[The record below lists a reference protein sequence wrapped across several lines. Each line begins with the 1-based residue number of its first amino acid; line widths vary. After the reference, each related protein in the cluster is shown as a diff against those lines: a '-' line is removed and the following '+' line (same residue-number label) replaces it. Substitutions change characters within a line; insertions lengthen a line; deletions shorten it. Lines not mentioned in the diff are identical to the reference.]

1 MSMTSRPPKHGKHRS
16 RRSFLA
22 AVPSTQAPDAATRSA
37 RHPRP
42 RAEATGNSGPQN
54 PDAHARTNA
63 QLSTALTQPMAP
75 IAQPSATP
83 AQPAATPAQ
92 PAVASARQAA
102 ASVLPSSAE
111 ARAALDR
118 SLSRTR
124 VANTLRST
132 AFILIVAAA
141 AAVLVATLF
150 LPVLRIFGTSMHGT
164 LDAGDVVVS
173 TKTSNIQT
181 GDVVAFYYNNNI
193 LVKRVIANSGDW
205 VNIDREGNVYVN
217 DKKLD
222 EPYLSSKAYGE
233 TNIDLPYQVPD
244 GKLFVMGDNR
254 EASIDSRNTSVGCI
268 SSEQLVGK
276 IVFRVWPLAEIGP
289 VG

>member
-1 MSMTSRPPKHGKHRS
+1 
-16 RRSFLA
+16 
-22 AVPSTQAPDAATRSA
+22 
-37 RHPRP
+37 
-42 RAEATGNSGPQN
+42 
-54 PDAHARTNA
+54 
-63 QLSTALTQPMAP
+63 
-75 IAQPSATP
+75 
-83 AQPAATPAQ
+83 
-92 PAVASARQAA
+92 
-102 ASVLPSSAE
+102 
-111 ARAALDR
+111 LDR

-164 LDAGDVVVS
+164 LDAGDVVIS

-205 VNIDREGNVYVN
+205 VNIDKEGNVYVN